1 MSDLLSD
8 APSPLDAAIGLEA
21 VELLDDG
28 VVLRLDARVL
38 HDLLPEG
45 KIDLDRHGHFKLP

>member
-1 MSDLLSD
+1 VLRLLRSFLLLSH
-8 APSPLDAAIGLEA
+8 A
-21 VELLDDG
+21 

-38 HDLLPEG
+38 RDLLPEG